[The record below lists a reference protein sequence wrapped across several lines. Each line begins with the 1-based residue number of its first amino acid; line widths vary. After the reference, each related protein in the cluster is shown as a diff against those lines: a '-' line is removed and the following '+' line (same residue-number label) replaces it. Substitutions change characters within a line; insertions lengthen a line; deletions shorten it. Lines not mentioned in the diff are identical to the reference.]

1 MPAKTKGI
9 EIKIVH
15 RHVLDERLERAEKTL
30 QEGAL
35 LTGQGILITR
45 NAPGHYTAELTDE
58 VPFGITREFI
68 REP

>member
-1 MPAKTKGI
+1 MPAQTKAI
-9 EIKIVH
+9 DIKIAH
-15 RHVLDERLERAEKTL
+15 RDVLDERLEKAEKTL
-30 QEGAL
+30 REAAL

-45 NAPGHYTAELTDE
+45 NAPGHYTAELCDE

>member
-1 MPAKTKGI
+1 MPAQTKGI
-9 EIKIVH
+9 DIKIAD

-30 QEGAL
+30 QEEAL

-45 NAPGHYTAELTDE
+45 NAPGHYTAELSDQ
-58 VPFGITREFI
+58 VPFGITREVI

>member
-1 MPAKTKGI
+1 MPAQIKGI
-9 EIKIVH
+9 DIKIAH
-15 RHVLDERLERAEKTL
+15 RRVLDERLERAEKTL
-30 QEGAL
+30 REAAL

-45 NAPGHYTAELTDE
+45 NAPGHYTAELSDE

>member
-1 MPAKTKGI
+1 MPAQIKEI
-9 EIKIVH
+9 DIKIAD

-30 QEGAL
+30 RKAAL

-45 NAPGHYTAELTDE
+45 NAPGHYTAELSDE

>member
-1 MPAKTKGI
+1 MPAQINGI
-9 EIKIVH
+9 DIKIAS
-15 RHVLDERLERAEKTL
+15 RHLLDEHLERAERTL
-30 QEGAL
+30 QEKAL
-35 LTGQGILITR
+35 LSGQGILITR

>member
-1 MPAKTKGI
+1 MPAQINGI
-9 EIKIVH
+9 DIKIAG
-15 RHVLDERLERAEKTL
+15 RHLLDEQLERAERTL
-30 QEGAL
+30 QEEAL

-45 NAPGHYTAELTDE
+45 NAPGHYRAELSDE